1 MEILFQN
8 TYVAN
13 KELYKEIYW
22 YAYFQRKFFVFSYFV
37 LAFYFV
43 FNLACALFCQ
53 RYSLAMFILIPLLFG
68 LRFLGYFS
76 QIHTTVKRNKE
87 VCDED
92 MRIETVVTDS
102 CIQQTASNGAVN
114 QIEFGK
120 IRYAVQTKNLILL
133 RSKANLMYVFD
144 KRTFTVGSKEAF
156 VSFLMTK
163 GVKVHGK

>member
-1 MEILFQN
+1 
-8 TYVAN
+8 
-13 KELYKEIYW
+13 
-22 YAYFQRKFFVFSYFV
+22 
-37 LAFYFV
+37 
-43 FNLACALFCQ
+43 
-53 RYSLAMFILIPLLFG
+53 MFILIPLLFG

-76 QIHTTVKRNKE
+76 QVHTAVKRNKE

-102 CIQQTASNGAVN
+102 YIQQTASNGAVN
-114 QIEFGK
+114 QIEFDR
-120 IRYAVQTKNLILL
+120 IRYAVQTKKLILL

-144 KRTFTVGSKEAF
+144 KRTFTVGAKESF